1 MELWEFPLNENMRE
15 LTRHG
20 SSSFP
25 IQYYVDEPSHFS
37 NCTIPLHWHPE
48 LEFWVAYGGTAM
60 IQVGKTSISLEEGS
74 GIFINANVLH
84 SFQQPDPEQKLQ
96 CPNIVFL
103 DELIAPVT
111 SRIYQKY
118 IRPITTNCQFPYIL
132 LAPGCAWQNDILLLL
147 HSIFSLFQTYG
158 LGENDRKIAVLK
170 FMNPVHDCSSYEM
183 AVQNSLNKIWQIL
196 FSHIREIPLISSQK
210 NEQLLQI
217 RTQKML
223 SKIQSS
229 YSQQITLTEIA
240 ASAGIS
246 KSEASR
252 CFQSYLHTSPVNY
265 LLSYRIERAKWALQ
279 NSMDTIEQI
288 SEHCGFQSTSYF
300 GRIFRR
306 QTGMSPSQYRKQ
318 PFS

>member
-48 LEFWVAYGGTAM
+48 LEFWVANGGTAM

-84 SFQQPDPEQKLQ
+84 SFQQTDPEQKLQ

-132 LAPGCAWQNDILLLL
+132 LAPGCAWQNDILLHL
-147 HSIFSLFQTYG
+147 HSIFSLFQHMDW
-158 LGENDRKIAVLK
+158 EKI
-170 FMNPVHDCSSYEM
+170 
-183 AVQNSLNKIWQIL
+183 
-196 FSHIREIPLISSQK
+196 
-210 NEQLLQI
+210 
-217 RTQKML
+217 
-223 SKIQSS
+223 
-229 YSQQITLTEIA
+229 TE
-240 ASAGIS
+240 
-246 KSEASR
+246 KSR
-252 CFQSYLHTSPVNY
+252 F
-265 LLSYRIERAKWALQ
+265 
-279 NSMDTIEQI
+279 
-288 SEHCGFQSTSYF
+288 
-300 GRIFRR
+300 
-306 QTGMSPSQYRKQ
+306 
-318 PFS
+318 